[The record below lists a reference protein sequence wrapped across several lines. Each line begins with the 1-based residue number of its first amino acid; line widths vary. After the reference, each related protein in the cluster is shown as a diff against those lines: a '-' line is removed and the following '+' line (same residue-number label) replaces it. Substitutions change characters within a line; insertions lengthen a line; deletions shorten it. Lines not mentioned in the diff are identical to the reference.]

1 MKKLNSKNQ
10 GFTIIEIV
18 LVLAIAG
25 LIFLIVFLALPR
37 LQRNRR
43 DTQRKNDVGTV
54 VSQLEQFN
62 GNNRGAYPPT
72 GPAGCTATVP
82 PAAPNIGNFFASNY
96 INGLEDPSTGAA
108 YVCNNPGDEPNAVG
122 EVRYRTGV
130 RCDAGAATAENIA
143 VDTFLEGGGLYCQ
156 GNN

>member
-1 MKKLNSKNQ
+1 MKKLTSKNQ

-43 DTQRKNDVGTV
+43 DTQRKSDVGTV

-62 GNNRGAYPPT
+62 GNNRGTYPVSD
-72 GPAGCTATVP
+72 ANQCTA
-82 PAAPNIGNFFASNY
+82 AAGNFGEFLASNY
-96 INGLEDPSTGAA
+96 VNGLRDPSTGAA
-108 YVCNNPGDEPNAVG
+108 YACNAPADAPNAVG
-122 EVRYRTGV
+122 EIRYRRAV
-130 RCDAGAATAENIA
+130 LCDGTAGTAENIA
-143 VDTFLEGGGLYCQ
+143 VDTFLEGGGVYCQ